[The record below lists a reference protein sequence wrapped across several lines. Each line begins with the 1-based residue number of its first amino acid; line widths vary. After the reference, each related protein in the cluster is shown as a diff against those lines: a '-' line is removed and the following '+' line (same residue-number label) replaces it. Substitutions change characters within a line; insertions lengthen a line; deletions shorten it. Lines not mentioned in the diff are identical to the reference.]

1 MVYELRTVIFKLAT
15 FIIAMLHPLKR
26 PFYRFFG
33 IKLLFSFTSSYFS
46 RFVSSIGNT
55 HVKICIS
62 LFHFLILGIERDRDL
77 IAAVGQNI

>member
-33 IKLLFSFTSSYFS
+33 IKILFSFTSYFS

-77 IAAVGQNI
+77 IAAVEQNI